1 MAVRAGQVPRAERQM
16 QKGKNLAWQSKYR
29 EFDSLLRVRK
39 NRIGGQTDTTWKSC
53 KKVDKQ
59 NNQVRKLTRLACR

>member
-39 NRIGGQTDTTWKSC
+39 NRIGGQTDTGLGNRV
-53 KKVDKQ
+53 KK
-59 NNQVRKLTRLACR
+59 